1 MSDDDFLD
9 DEIYALAT
17 TPADK
22 KRKKRASEGKS
33 SARKRVRTE
42 SVSKKSFYNY
52 IKAHIVIYS
61 LGASDMDESDAEP
74 ANPYPLEGKYK
85 NEEDRRRFVFN
96 LFALLYLSILDNT
109 ANSMTNTFVD
119 QVGGDA

>member
-1 MSDDDFLD
+1 MMKFTHSQQLPL
-9 DEIYALAT
+9 I
-17 TPADK
+17 K
-22 KRKKRASEGKS
+22 SVKRGHRKGKVQHGNASGQS
-33 SARKRVRTE
+33 LYPR
-42 SVSKKSFYNY
+42 KSFYNY

-96 LFALLYLSILDNT
+96 LFAVLYLSILDNA

-119 QVGGDA
+119 QVGGNA